1 MGKVYMVQKHFTTMF
16 RWHKFKPD
24 EKGIEKVLGPLE
36 TAIMYIMWREEVS
49 SARDVYEIMRKDDKS
64 TRRST
69 ISIMMNRLCERGLLD
84 KRSEVGKGG
93 ERFIYKVRITEEEF
107 SQAVVSKVMRGLLD
121 SFEDAT
127 IQYMKNHLSEKM

>member
-1 MGKVYMVQKHFTTMF
+1 M
-16 RWHKFKPD
+16 
-24 EKGIEKVLGPLE
+24 EKVLGPLE
-36 TAIMYIMWREEVS
+36 TAIMHIMWREEVS

-127 IQYMKNHLSEKM
+127 IQYIKNHLSEKM